1 MKKLILFALSLI
13 VFTSCKKEE
22 TPEPSTPTPTPNPNA
37 ALYFGDAD
45 GVLVGII
52 SITTTSTPIGPFDVE
67 AGLATAF
74 FPSSTG
80 NFTTFSNA
88 GNIAVDGTSLT
99 ITNGVYTGGVT
110 ATNPT
115 GIDWNSSSTW
125 SVTGQ
130 NNTPQFTT
138 QMGTFPGSSWNI
150 TSGTPSTTSAY
161 TFTWDRVTNAD
172 SVICTI
178 VGGSDVVMKTVAGSA
193 TSCVFTAAEM
203 AKIGKGSGLMQLNP
217 YTLNSVTVSGK
228 KIYKIRQVTKSKTI
242 TVN

>member
-1 MKKLILFALSLI
+1 MKKLILLALSISVLAA
-13 VFTSCKKEE
+13 CKKEE
-22 TPEPSTPTPTPNPNA
+22 TPAPTTPAPTPNPNT

-45 GVLVGII
+45 GVLVGIV
-52 SITTTSTPIGPFDVE
+52 SITTTSTPIGPFDIEV
-67 AGLATAF
+67 GLATAF

-80 NFTTFSNA
+80 NFTTFSSA
-88 GNIAVDGTSLT
+88 GNITVDGSPLT

-110 ATNPT
+110 TTNPT

-125 SVTGQ
+125 SVSGQ

-172 SVICTI
+172 SIICTI
-178 VGGSDVVMKTVAGSA
+178 VGASDFVMKTVVGSA
-193 TSCVFTAAEM
+193 TSCDFSAAEM
-203 AKIGKGSGLMQLNP
+203 AKIGKGSGLIQLNP
-217 YTLNSVTVSGK
+217 YTFNSVTVSGK
-228 KIYKIRQVTKSKTI
+228 KIYKIRQVAKSKTI